1 MRGIAWLVVAAV
13 AAALVAPSALPRL
26 IERLA
31 APAAAPTALVE
42 KDQLASG
49 VNRIAVAPGPGG
61 HFYLEARVH
70 GEPIRFVVDTGASAV
85 VLDPEDARRIGLAPE
100 RLRFSERF
108 RTANGLVRVAPVTL
122 RELRIGQLALP
133 HLPAV
138 VNEAPIGVSLLG
150 TSFLARL
157 QGWRVEGGRL
167 LLEW

>member
-1 MRGIAWLVVAAV
+1 MRGIAWLLVAAV
-13 AAALVAPSALPRL
+13 GAALIAPSALPRL
-26 IERLA
+26 VERLA
-31 APAAAPTALVE
+31 APATAPAVRLDADPAV
-42 KDQLASG
+42 SG

-70 GEPIRFVVDTGASAV
+70 GEPVRFVIDTGASAV
-85 VLDPEDARRIGLAPE
+85 VLDPEDARRIGLPPE
-100 RLRFSERF
+100 RLNFSERF